1 MFLGNTGVKRF
12 VCHFVILPWFF
23 KYIYNL
29 PAPQDPHPKPALKM
43 TSLDSVLYDYQKK
56 CLRWM
61 AKRERA
67 KEAPGG
73 VLCLDMGLGKTI
85 LTMAVMAENPM
96 KTLIVVPTSLVAQ
109 WVSEF
114 EKFTNHSP
122 MVIDTTTSNKGLITK
137 ELLDTNPVIVMPI
150 TAFSAMSN
158 NDDNLLLTYN
168 FGRIVVDEAHLIR
181 NKRTKSYRLICQMDA
196 EVKWCLTGTPIV
208 KDDKNFSTLLEFI
221 GIFKTN
227 LVYAAKEF
235 LYRVVKE
242 DVFDLPKL
250 VIEDL
255 RGDFQTDV
263 EKNAYEDI
271 MFQGSV
277 TLKAY
282 KAYGDSE
289 GRMEMLKT
297 LLRLRQCTAN
307 ITMVPK
313 NDSKDEFYE
322 GTSTKL
328 KMLEGDIKASP
339 IQKTLIF
346 AHFHKEMTA
355 IKDMLLSN
363 GHKSVSI
370 NGNVSGDERVK
381 AIKQFNEDSATNF
394 FIIQIAAGGVG
405 LNLQTASRIYING
418 VDWNGTSETQ
428 AIARAHR
435 IGQTK
440 PVIVKRL
447 IINDSID
454 DAIIGLQQKKFG
466 AAADILGDER
476 IKKSLNA
483 QKNISTFKSLLESI
497 FKSS

>member
-1 MFLGNTGVKRF
+1 MPGSNDL
-12 VCHFVILPWFF
+12 FVILSFCCHLTLGE
-23 KYIYNL
+23 KSLYNL
-29 PAPQDPHPKPALKM
+29 PASKDPHPKPALKM

-208 KDDKNFSTLLEFI
+208 KDDNNFSTLLEFI

-271 MFQGSV
+271 MFQGSIA
-277 TLKAY
+277 LKAY
-282 KAYGDSE
+282 RAYGDSE

-307 ITMVPK
+307 VTMVPK
-313 NDSKDEFYE
+313 NDFKGEFYE

-328 KMLEGDIKASP
+328 KMLEDDIKASP

-346 AHFHKEMTA
+346 AHFHKEMAA

-363 GHKSVSI
+363 GHKSVAI
-370 NGNVSGDERVK
+370 NGNVSEDDRVK

-394 FIIQIAAGGVG
+394 FIIQIAAGGIG

-447 IINDSID
+447 IINDTID

-466 AAADILGDER
+466 AASEILGDER
-476 IKKSLNA
+476 IKNSLNA
-483 QKNISTFKSLLESI
+483 QKNTSTFKSLLESI